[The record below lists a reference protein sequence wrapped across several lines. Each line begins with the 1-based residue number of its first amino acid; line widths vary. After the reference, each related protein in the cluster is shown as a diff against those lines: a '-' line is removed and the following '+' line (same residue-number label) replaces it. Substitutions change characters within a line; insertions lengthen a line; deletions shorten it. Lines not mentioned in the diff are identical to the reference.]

1 MDRVIIHS
9 DANCFYASV
18 EMLYHPEFAGKP
30 LAVGGD
36 PEARHGIVLTAN
48 YIAKKHG
55 VKTGMALWRARQACP
70 DVIFVP
76 PRMDLYLKFSS
87 MLREIYGEY
96 TDKIEPYGC
105 DEAWL
110 DVSDSISLKGDGRK
124 IADEISA
131 RVKKELGITVSEG
144 ISWNKIYEKLGSDY
158 KKPDAITEFNRENY
172 KSLIWKLPA
181 SDLLYVGR
189 STNRTLSKYG
199 IHTIGDL
206 ACTDPDFL
214 LKTLGKMGL
223 VIHSF
228 ANGWD
233 EKYSKY
239 FGFTVD
245 EVNTMAAY
253 YGQEAKLEELRE
265 WYDGYRFGSTEIY
278 NPWSVA
284 NYFYN
289 NCQAKPY
296 WTNTSDNEIIREIM
310 ISLTPDIAEILFAL
324 LQGQTVQ
331 ASLNMDVIYP
341 RITDGTDTI
350 FSFLLLAGYLKP
362 VSDAVETE
370 FGTFMELALPNKEIR
385 RVYNTEIL
393 SWLRGTVDGNVMAGL
408 EKALYLNDGKKLQE
422 FLRKYMITCIS
433 CFDGAAEGRTRSGG
447 PWLCADRSGTETFY
461 HGMMLGLAAGMSSR
475 YYIRSNRESGEG
487 RFDLVLEPKVHFLP
501 GIIMEFKATKNDA
514 GLSASADEAL
524 KQIED
529 KHYDTDMKDRG
540 IREIV
545 KYGIAFAG
553 KNVEI
558 AIG

>member
-1 MDRVIIHS
+1 MARYYKRKRIG
-9 DANCFYASV
+9 ANVYIQ
-18 EMLYHPEFAGKP
+18 GKF
-30 LAVGGD
+30 GKG
-36 PEARHGIVLTAN
+36 
-48 YIAKKHG
+48 
-55 VKTGMALWRARQACP
+55 
-70 DVIFVP
+70 
-76 PRMDLYLKFSS
+76 
-87 MLREIYGEY
+87 LREIVD
-96 TDKIEPYGC
+96 TDNPLLY
-105 DEAWL
+105 
-110 DVSDSISLKGDGRK
+110 SDGRYPTKLTAADLPEDYIK
-124 IADEISA
+124 IHS
-131 RVKKELGITVSEG
+131 RVIWYMKGYLRTSGIVDMMYR
-144 ISWNKIYEKLGSDY
+144 WV
-158 KKPDAITEFNRENY
+158 RENY
-172 KSLIWKLPA
+172 LFKDDYIYISYHGP
-181 SDLLYVGR
+181 
-189 STNRTLSKYG
+189 
-199 IHTIGDL
+199 
-206 ACTDPDFL
+206 
-214 LKTLGKMGL
+214 LKEVTSHLG
-223 VIHSF
+223 V
-228 ANGWD
+228 
-233 EKYSKY
+233 
-239 FGFTVD
+239 
-245 EVNTMAAY
+245 
-253 YGQEAKLEELRE
+253 
-265 WYDGYRFGSTEIY
+265 
-278 NPWSVA
+278 
-284 NYFYN
+284 
-289 NCQAKPY
+289 
-296 WTNTSDNEIIREIM
+296 
-310 ISLTPDIAEILFAL
+310 
-324 LQGQTVQ
+324 
-331 ASLNMDVIYP
+331 
-341 RITDGTDTI
+341 
-350 FSFLLLAGYLKP
+350 AGYLKP

>member
-1 MDRVIIHS
+1 MPAPALRLFYDLSEGSKFHFRFDLDRSIFFVERYQLNIIFVLLIFFNISVTVQIEDSDIAIFQLVLLMNPYDLFIHIDRFHTVAGNS
-9 DANCFYASV
+9 DAEVCGCRDIITDF
-18 EMLYHPEFAGKP
+18 
-30 LAVGGD
+30 
-36 PEARHGIVLTAN
+36 
-48 YIAKKHG
+48 
-55 VKTGMALWRARQACP
+55 
-70 DVIFVP
+70 
-76 PRMDLYLKFSS
+76 KF
-87 MLREIYGEY
+87 LIL
-96 TDKIEPYGC
+96 I
-105 DEAWL
+105 
-110 DVSDSISLKGDGRK
+110 
-124 IADEISA
+124 
-131 RVKKELGITVSEG
+131 RVKKEAGTGRSRFCKDFKRSVC
-144 ISWNKIYEKLGSDY
+144 DVDRFF
-158 KKPDAITEFNRENY
+158 PDIHSAFDQQIHIFNR
-172 KSLIWKLPA
+172 
-181 SDLLYVGR
+181 
-189 STNRTLSKYG
+189 
-199 IHTIGDL
+199 
-206 ACTDPDFL
+206 F
-214 LKTLGKMGL
+214 
-223 VIHSF
+223 SF
-228 ANGWD
+228 AFFI
-233 EKYSKY
+233 ELSE
-239 FGFTVD
+239 
-245 EVNTMAAY
+245 EV
-253 YGQEAKLEELRE
+253 
-265 WYDGYRFGSTEIY
+265 
-278 NPWSVA
+278 
-284 NYFYN
+284 
-289 NCQAKPY
+289 
-296 WTNTSDNEIIREIM
+296 
-310 ISLTPDIAEILFAL
+310 
-324 LQGQTVQ
+324 
-331 ASLNMDVIYP
+331 
-341 RITDGTDTI
+341 
-350 FSFLLLAGYLKP
+350 AGYLKP

-385 RVYNTEIL
+385 RVYNTEII

>member
-1 MDRVIIHS
+1 MDRVIIHF

-110 DVSDSISLKGDGRK
+110 DVSDSSSLKGDGRK

-144 ISWNKIYEKLGSDY
+144 ISWNKIYAKLGSDY

-223 VIHSF
+223 
-228 ANGWD
+228 
-233 EKYSKY
+233 
-239 FGFTVD
+239 
-245 EVNTMAAY
+245 
-253 YGQEAKLEELRE
+253 
-265 WYDGYRFGSTEIY
+265 
-278 NPWSVA
+278 
-284 NYFYN
+284 
-289 NCQAKPY
+289 
-296 WTNTSDNEIIREIM
+296 
-310 ISLTPDIAEILFAL
+310 
-324 LQGQTVQ
+324 
-331 ASLNMDVIYP
+331 
-341 RITDGTDTI
+341 
-350 FSFLLLAGYLKP
+350 
-362 VSDAVETE
+362 
-370 FGTFMELALPNKEIR
+370 GTFMELALPNKEIR

>member
-1 MDRVIIHS
+1 MIRDEFMRHDELFTSDSLNPVEQDYLSRMQSDELSDVEYTRALLNLGRMLEKHHQSKVVILIDEYDTPIRQGHS
-9 DANCFYASV
+9 RSFYNEVITFMRNFMSGG
-18 EMLYHPEFAGKP
+18 LKDNSS
-30 LAVGGD
+30 LAFG
-36 PEARHGIVLTAN
+36 VLTGILRVSKEN
-48 YIAKKHG
+48 
-55 VKTGMALWRARQACP
+55 L
-70 DVIFVP
+70 
-76 PRMDLYLKFSS
+76 FS
-87 MLREIYGEY
+87 
-96 TDKIEPYGC
+96 
-105 DEAWL
+105 
-110 DVSDSISLKGDGRK
+110 
-124 IADEISA
+124 
-131 RVKKELGITVSEG
+131 
-144 ISWNKIYEKLGSDY
+144 
-158 KKPDAITEFNRENY
+158 
-172 KSLIWKLPA
+172 
-181 SDLLYVGR
+181 
-189 STNRTLSKYG
+189 
-199 IHTIGDL
+199 
-206 ACTDPDFL
+206 
-214 LKTLGKMGL
+214 GL
-223 VIHSF
+223 NNPIVNSVL
-228 ANGWD
+228 D

-245 EVNTMAAY
+245 EVNTMASY

-265 WYDGYRFGSTEIY
+265 WYHGYRFGSTEIY

-296 WTNTSDNEIIREIM
+296 WINTSANEIIREIM
-310 ISLTPDIAEILFAL
+310 VSLTPDIAENLFAL

-331 ASLNMDVIYP
+331 ASINMDVIYP

-350 FSFLLLAGYLKP
+350 FIFLLLAGYLKP
-362 VSDAVETE
+362 VSDSVETE

-433 CFDGAAEGRTRSGG
+433 CFDGAAEG
-447 PWLCADRSGTETFY
+447 FY

-487 RFDLVLEPKVHFLP
+487 RFDLVLEPKVHSLP
-501 GIIMEFKATKNDA
+501 GISMEFKATKNDD
-514 GLSASADEAL
+514 GLSASAAEAL

-540 IREIV
+540 IKEIV